1 MIERK
6 ESAVPPSGWE
16 YGHRLREPGCDQ
28 RRCSELLSA
37 QAREIERLSREAVKL
52 RAAVIIRETALMWE
66 REDRAALVQAAPGLP
81 RRVTLARH
89 VEALLAR
96 VQELM
101 RERARWQRLRD
112 GRGEGARA
120 AAGMVSQDTFGD
132 AGLAAEGGAAVLEA
146 SLRAADL
153 VICQTGCLSHGAY
166 WRVQDHCKRTG
177 KACVMVERP
186 QELRIVRIG
195 KDGDGESRSGAVRV
209 L

>member
-1 MIERK
+1 MTAA
-6 ESAVPPSGWE
+6 SVMDASTWSPL
-16 YGHRLREPGCDQ
+16 H
-28 RRCSELLSA
+28 
-37 QAREIERLSREAVKL
+37 ERLPCPYRPQTP
-52 RAAVIIRETALMWE
+52 VI
-66 REDRAALVQAAPGLP
+66 
-81 RRVTLARH
+81 
-89 VEALLAR
+89 EALLA
-96 VQELM
+96 ELAGKLDWWAV
-101 RERARWQRLRD
+101 RERARWQRPQD
-112 GRGEGARA
+112 GKGEGALA